1 MKKVVITGSSGRIGR
16 ALHWRLCQH
25 YQTEGLDLSICSAT
39 STIADIRDFDSLMRS
54 FEGADTVFHVAALH
68 APHVGLH
75 SEKTFYDIN
84 VDATDKVCKAAL
96 ASGVSQ
102 IVFTSTTALYGYAN
116 TSEGTAVWVTEQT
129 VPQPRTIYHKT
140 KLEAETLLR
149 EYAGKELAVSVIR
162 MSRCFPEPVDQ
173 MAVYR
178 LHRGVDYRDVA
189 EAHLLAA
196 QLADKK
202 EFDIYVV
209 SGSTPFLASD
219 LEELYRNPEAVIRE
233 RHPLLAQEFDSRAWP
248 FPESIDRVYDASYAE
263 KALHWRSR
271 KGPLDV
277 IQQFD
282 DEDYEILP
290 IT

>member
-1 MKKVVITGSSGRIGR
+1 MSLRVLPR
-16 ALHWRLCQH
+16 
-25 YQTEGLDLSICSAT
+25 
-39 STIADIRDFDSLMRS
+39 ST
-54 FEGADTVFHVAALH
+54 
-68 APHVGLH
+68 
-75 SEKTFYDIN
+75 
-84 VDATDKVCKAAL
+84 
-96 ASGVSQ
+96 
-102 IVFTSTTALYGYAN
+102 GYAN
-116 TSEGTAVWVTEQT
+116 TKEGTAVWVNEQT

-149 EYAGKELAVSVIR
+149 DYAGKELAVSVIR

-202 EFDIYVV
+202 DFDIYVV
-209 SGSTPFLASD
+209 SGSTPFLPLD
-219 LEELYRNPEAVIRE
+219 LEELYRHPEAVIRE
-233 RHPLLAQEFDSRAWP
+233 RHPLLAKEFDRRAWP

-263 KALHWRSR
+263 KVLHWRSK

-277 IQQFD
+277 IKQFD